1 VSARYGAHD
10 VPPPQP
16 AQPDDAELVQGMAR
30 GDAAALGQLYDR
42 HVAVMVALAARILGR
57 SAEVE
62 DLVHEVFLETW
73 RRAADYDAERAS
85 VRGWLL
91 LRTRS
96 RALDLKKSARL
107 SRQVANGEAAWLE
120 QLSAPGADPALGAER
135 GQLQRA
141 LLTLT
146 EQQRQILLLGY
157 FEGRSSGEIAQLL
170 AIPLGTV
177 KSRVAT
183 ALAQLRAALAPR

>member
-1 VSARYGAHD
+1 MA
-10 VPPPQP
+10 PQQP
-16 AQPDDAELVQGMAR
+16 AQPTDAELVQGLAR

-42 HVAVMVALAARILGR
+42 YVAVMVALATRILGR

-96 RALDLKKSARL
+96 RALDLRKSARL
-107 SRQVANGEAAWLE
+107 SRQVANGESAWLE
-120 QLSAPGADPALGAER
+120 QLSAPGADTALGAER

-146 EQQRQILLLGY
+146 AQQRQILLLGY
-157 FEGRSSGEIAQLL
+157 FEGRSSSEIAQLL
-170 AIPLGTV
+170 AIPIGTV
-177 KSRVAT
+177 KSRVAA
-183 ALAQLRAALAPR
+183 ALAQLRAALALR